1 MLIRPI
7 LLVAALL
14 VAGGCS
20 LGGPAAYGKAIPT
33 ASASLGS
40 STIDLPRGSFSWASE
55 GFGQSAN
62 SAGPD
67 ELLKSGYLK
76 PHRTSGGFDVT
87 IAFHAYAQPKAV
99 SIRLF
104 KGPEVTG
111 LPLDVSRS
119 SSFTL
124 RAAPPATAGVY
135 VYVVTG
141 TWPEGDVDFYLPI
154 DLV

>member
-1 MLIRPI
+1 MLIRGI

-14 VAGGCS
+14 VVGGCN
-20 LGGPAAYGKAIPT
+20 LGGTAVYGKAIPT
-33 ASASLGS
+33 ASASLRS
-40 STIDLPRGSFSWASE
+40 STIALPRGSLSWASE
-55 GFGQSAN
+55 GFGQSAD

-76 PHRTSGGFDVT
+76 PYRTSGGFDVKIT
-87 IAFHAYAQPKAV
+87 FHAYAQPNAV
-99 SIRLF
+99 SVRLA
-104 KGPEVTG
+104 KSPDVAG

-119 SSFTL
+119 ASFTL

-135 VYVVTG
+135 VYIVTG